1 MRARYRPRTSWPVV
15 KDLVRVGLPNQLLP
29 LAERAPGLV
38 LPIVVIELLSPAANA
53 YWYTIWMIAWGVY
66 VIPTSIGIGLL
77 AEAAHHP
84 SSLGAQVRRAVRFSL
99 VIGVAVGAVLAVV
112 ADPLL
117 SLLGGAYADAGVT
130 PLRVLILGVVPLSF
144 IQAYFSACRAT
155 GRLREAIVTG
165 LVTGVAGV
173 GATAVAGVLHGLTGM
188 AICWVLVLAAASLWS
203 IGRLRRLP
211 RQPDQGAAPERR
223 VAAPWPKAPAAAQG
237 TLRQLADAST

>member
-1 MRARYRPRTSWPVV
+1 MRYRYRPRTSWPVV
-15 KDLVRVGLPNQLLP
+15 RDLVRVGLPNQLLT

-66 VIPTSIGIGLL
+66 VIPTSLGIGLL
-77 AEAAHHP
+77 
-84 SSLGAQVRRAVRFSL
+84 AVRFSL